1 MKLKT
6 EPTRN
11 QSTWLTILPP
21 PELHVGAFARL
32 TVTAQGVKI
41 PFQDCRSL
49 RTWPRR
55 ARPRYQLPVAR
66 GAASQASAGL
76 RAARGSPVPAWSVR
90 RGHAAP
96 WASRPQKGSRPS
108 PPDTSQRRM
117 ASRSRRAAPRA
128 TPVYS
133 PACHQVQTSTVETC
147 LTPSS
152 RATSADSRC
161 VRCRAEG

>member
-1 MKLKT
+1 MRLKT

-41 PFQDCRSL
+41 PFQDCHSL
-49 RTWPRR
+49 HTWPRRTWPR
-55 ARPRYQLPVAR
+55 YELPGAR

-117 ASRSRRAAPRA
+117 ASRSGRAAPRA
-128 TPVYS
+128 DSCLLTRLS
-133 PACHQVQTSTVETC
+133 PSPNKHSGDVSDPIVQGD
-147 LTPSS
+147 LS
-152 RATSADSRC
+152 RFEMC
-161 VRCRAEG
+161 WMQG

>member
-1 MKLKT
+1 MRLKT

-41 PFQDCRSL
+41 PFQDCHSL
-49 RTWPRR
+49 HTWPRRTWPR
-55 ARPRYQLPVAR
+55 YELPVAR

-96 WASRPQKGSRPS
+96 WASRPQKGSRP
-108 PPDTSQRRM
+108 PAARHQPKANGEQE
-117 ASRSRRAAPRA
+117 RAG
-128 TPVYS
+128 S
-133 PACHQVQTSTVETC
+133 
-147 LTPSS
+147 
-152 RATSADSRC
+152 
-161 VRCRAEG
+161 AEGGLLFTHPLVTKSKQAQWRRV